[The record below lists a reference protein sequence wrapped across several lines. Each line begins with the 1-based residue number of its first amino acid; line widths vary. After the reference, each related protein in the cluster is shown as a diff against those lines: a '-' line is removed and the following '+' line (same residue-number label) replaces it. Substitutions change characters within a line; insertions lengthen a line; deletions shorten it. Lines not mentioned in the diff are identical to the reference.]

1 MPLVCSFEDPLP
13 APPPT
18 ITDILCTCSYRESAT
33 VCLELYSQCHS
44 LQIWQGGGDG
54 SDVAKI
60 ENIAVQC
67 EKTFIKVEVK
77 FDRPFAGMIYS
88 KGHYSDQ
95 VKQL

>member
-1 MPLVCSFEDPLP
+1 M
-13 APPPT
+13 
-18 ITDILCTCSYRESAT
+18 
-33 VCLELYSQCHS
+33 
-44 LQIWQGGGDG
+44 QIWQGGGDG

-77 FDRPFAGMIYS
+77 FDRPFSGMIYS

-95 VKQL
+95 GCYISQIAELILNPPPKFNRAVHQILQYAALTSSVLV

>member
-1 MPLVCSFEDPLP
+1 M
-13 APPPT
+13 
-18 ITDILCTCSYRESAT
+18 
-33 VCLELYSQCHS
+33 
-44 LQIWQGGGDG
+44 QIWQGGGDG

-95 VKQL
+95 GRKRRGQIGRFSRFTNICMKRLERAILDKVPFTFDVCFGLG